1 MEAQEKVAVVGAVS
15 GNRNSLFVPGT
26 IERVPVSML
35 IDSGA
40 AVTVI
45 SPRIYAK
52 MLAQVKK
59 RLTATKWCVRS
70 AGGDNLSVEGQVE
83 LKLQTSQSA
92 WPLTALVADIEEDGI
107 LGMDCLGEAVIDCK
121 QRTLSISNELILL
134 VGEPMSGPE
143 RKCFRIHLNETI
155 ELSERSEAWVSGTV
169 DCKNRQPALWL
180 VESGEN
186 ENQIQVE
193 DALAEQDED
202 GVVYLR
208 VMNNS
213 DFPRKLRKGMK
224 VAQCESVQEETAGN
238 IRMMASDKT
247 PRVKRM
253 PDHLRSLFNDATE
266 FMVPEEAQSVRQ
278 LLKYQHVFSAGPDD
292 LGKTE
297 LVKHKID
304 TGDNSPIKMAPRRI
318 PLAKQ
323 ADATR
328 CLQEMKEQGIIKASN
343 SPWSAPIVLVKKDN
357 TTRFCVDYRALN
369 EASKRDSF
377 PLPRIDT
384 VLDSLAGSSWFSTL
398 DMNLDEVSG

>member
-15 GNRNSLFVPGT
+15 GNRNGLFVPGT
-26 IERVPVSML
+26 IEGVPVSML

-52 MLAQVKK
+52 MSAQVKK

-70 AGGDNLSVEGQVE
+70 ASGDNLLVEGQVE
-83 LKLQTSQSA
+83 LKLQTGQST
-92 WPLTALVADIEEDGI
+92 WPLTALVADVEEDGI
-107 LGMDCLGEAVIDCK
+107 LGMYCLGEAVIDCK
-121 QRTLSISNELILL
+121 QRILSISNEMIQL

-155 ELSERSEAWVSGTV
+155 ELPKRSEAWVSGTV

-193 DALAEQDED
+193 DALAEKSED

-224 VAQCESVQEETAGN
+224 VAQCKSVQEEAAGN
-238 IRMMASDKT
+238 MRMMASDKA

-278 LLKYQHVFSAGPDD
+278 LLLKYQHVFSAGPED

-297 LVKHKID
+297 LVKHKIN

-343 SPWSAPIVLVKKDN
+343 SPWSAPIVLVKKKDN

-369 EASKRDSF
+369 EVTKRDSS
-377 PLPRIDT
+377 LPRIDA
-384 VLDSLAGSSWFSTL
+384 VLDSLALF
-398 DMNLDEVSG
+398 